1 VIWFVV
7 DVSVA
12 AKWVLRGPEE
22 DFVPQA
28 RQLLLQIVEGRI
40 QAIVPDLFWVE
51 LGNVLWNA
59 VRRGRCTRLT
69 AESGIREVKQQGLLT
84 SPSLGLLEVAF
95 DIAIRFNRTVYDSM
109 YVALAST
116 RGAQLVTADEKLAK
130 AVAAHFP
137 VRWLGAPVVL

>member
-1 VIWFVV
+1 MIWFVV

-40 QAIVPDLFWVE
+40 QVMVPDLFWVE
-51 LGNVLWNA
+51 LGNILWNA

-69 AESGIREVKQQGLLT
+69 AESGIHEVKQQGLIT
-84 SPSLGLLEVAF
+84 APSQGLLEAAF
-95 DIAIRFNRTVYDSM
+95 DIAVRFNRTVYDSI
-109 YVALAST
+109 YVALASR
-116 RGAQLVTADEKLAK
+116 RGAQLVTADEKLAT

-137 VRWLGAPVVL
+137 VKWLGAPVVF

>member
-1 VIWFVV
+1 MIWFVV

-22 DFVPQA
+22 HFVPQA
-28 RQLLLQIVEGRI
+28 RELLLQIVEGEI
-40 QAIVPDLFWVE
+40 QVIVPDLFWVE

-69 AESGIREVKQQGLLT
+69 AESGMREVQQQGLIT
-84 SPSLGLLEVAF
+84 SSSQGLLEAAF
-95 DIAIRFNRTVYDSM
+95 DIAVRFNCTVYDSM
-109 YVALAST
+109 YIALASR
-116 RGAQLVTADEKLAK
+116 RGAQLVTADEKLAN

-137 VRWLGAPVVL
+137 VKWLGAL